1 MDNITSTTDDI
12 SDNTTNEFDTLVD
25 NLKKW
30 YARKQRAASDLSLI
44 SDPGSDDDSIY
55 NIYSKYNSQKSIN
68 NPTIITETISNQK
81 KTVTVPD
88 QHVIIE
94 RQLLNS
100 IIDDHHKTTE
110 ILYKIL
116 PSRVINEL
124 SSGNQVVPEEYESV
138 TILFSDIVGM
148 NL

>member
-1 MDNITSTTDDI
+1 M
-12 SDNTTNEFDTLVD
+12 TTNSNRVTSEFDTLVD

-30 YARKQRAASDLSLI
+30 YVRKQVVSSDIGIPVNI
-44 SDPGSDDDSIY
+44 SEIGSDDDS
-55 NIYSKYNSQKSIN
+55 YSSGYSKSIN
-68 NPTIITETISNQK
+68 APTITIETISNQK

-110 ILYKIL
+110 ILYRML
-116 PSRVINEL
+116 PPRVINEL